1 MNVCTA
7 TSDCVHCTADSNS
20 NSNSNSNNNK
30 MPTRPH
36 QNMTHACARAH
47 KERQEEDTKTTKL
60 QTTTKRE
67 RERERRRTCIYA
79 WSVTRGYDPGGGPGK
94 GTEVETNT
102 QKTTKHH
109 QQTRL
114 IPRRGKGGSHCQTT
128 LTSSLRFVLFA
139 SVSTSTNVK
148 LAYLSHPPLTG
159 GAGLLRIS
167 EFARINV

>member
-1 MNVCTA
+1 VNVCTA

-36 QNMTHACARAH
+36 QNMTHACARPH

-67 RERERRRTCIYA
+67 RERRRTCTYA
-79 WSVTRGYDPGGGPGK
+79 WSVTRGYDPGGVPGK
-94 GTEVETNT
+94 GTEAETNT
-102 QKTTKHH
+102 QKTTTHH

-139 SVSTSTNVK
+139 SGSTSTNVK

-167 EFARINV
+167 EFARITV